1 MTTRALIV
9 VDTQVDF
16 CEGGRLA
23 VEGGAAAAAA
33 ITELLAQRAGDYA
46 AIAATK
52 DWHTPDTANHFPAS
66 RDEAPDM
73 AAGTWPVHCM
83 AGTPGSELHPALR
96 LPEGT
101 AVFLK
106 GQTDASYTGFDGVLA
121 ADDPWDT
128 EAGAGL
134 AEWLDARGVE
144 AVDVVG
150 IAYDVCVAATAVSA
164 AEHGL
169 AVRVIRPLTAAV
181 APELT
186 ATAELQ
192 MAQAGVEV
200 TEAVPA

>member
-101 AVFLK
+101 AVLFMF
-106 GQTDASYTGFDGVLA
+106 ATGAWPAIKLGNNDGSTLGS
-121 ADDPWDT
+121 DLL
-128 EAGAGL
+128 EAHF
-134 AEWLDARGVE
+134 EQVQ
-144 AVDVVG
+144 VG
-150 IAYDVCVAATAVSA
+150 
-164 AEHGL
+164 EK
-169 AVRVIRPLTAAV
+169 R
-181 APELT
+181 
-186 ATAELQ
+186 
-192 MAQAGVEV
+192 
-200 TEAVPA
+200 

>member
-1 MTTRALIV
+1 MSTRALIV
-9 VDTQVDF
+9 VDTQNDF

-23 VEGGAAAAAA
+23 VPGGAAAAKA
-33 ITELLAQRAGDYA
+33 ITGLIDRADGTYT

-52 DWHTPDTANHFPAS
+52 DWHTPDTADHFPAS
-66 RDEAPDM
+66 PEEAPDV
-73 AAGTWPVHCM
+73 AAGRWPVHCM
-83 AGTPGSELHPALR
+83 AGTPGSEFHPDLR

-106 GQTDASYTGFDGVLA
+106 GQTEASYTGFDGTLA

-128 EAGAGL
+128 EAGTSL
-134 AEWLDARGVE
+134 AAWLDARGVE

-169 AVRVIRPLTAAV
+169 QVRVLRPLTAAV

-186 ATAELQ
+186 ADAELR
-192 MAQAGVEV
+192 MAEAGVEV
-200 TEAVPA
+200 TDEAPA